1 MYVVCLCVVWQDKK
15 CVGAKE
21 EVSLSTGDAVFG
33 AHDNRVQYGGKGAS
47 GSSKGDGKGKATKQ
61 CSAKFETPMVLR
73 AGLKGSVSDGA
84 SHDGGAKKSV
94 KGEKSKKKIL
104 SSPSASSDAGS
115 AAGGGK
121 GGESSTDDNDGVDN
135 GVYFPKNKLGD
146 LCRHLGKGRGECI
159 KCVVLL

>member
-1 MYVVCLCVVWQDKK
+1 MCLCVVWQDKK

-33 AHDNRVQYGGKGAS
+33 GHDNRAQYRGKGVS

-61 CSAKFETPMVLR
+61 ISAKFETPMVPR

-84 SHDGGAKKSV
+84 SHGGAKKSV

-104 SSPSASSDAGS
+104 SSPSALSDAGS

-135 GVYFPKNKLGD
+135 GVCFPKNRLGN
-146 LCRHLGKGRGECI
+146 LCW
-159 KCVVLL
+159 